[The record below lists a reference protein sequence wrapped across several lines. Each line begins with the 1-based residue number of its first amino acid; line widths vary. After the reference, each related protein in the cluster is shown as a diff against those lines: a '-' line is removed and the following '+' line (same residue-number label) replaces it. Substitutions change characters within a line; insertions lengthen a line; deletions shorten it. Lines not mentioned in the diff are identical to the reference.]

1 VLLHCVPPCP
11 CVIMASDAPPV
22 YEPVEKEE
30 DQEIVI
36 DLEDNNVSEALPADP
51 DMIKISVT
59 DGATVIAT
67 FDASAP
73 PELSIRDLRAALSQE
88 LAKIDTEKRI
98 RLLIFRGQILK
109 DEQHVSDTKIVP
121 GDTLQM
127 LTCAN
132 TPPPEVAPVDTA
144 PPAASGSPR
153 AQSARALLMQ
163 LGVIQQNQQQM
174 HTHHRGM
181 DPGMAQISL
190 HGLELQEEV
199 ERWASRVKVWTCML
213 LLLYSFKLLVGLS
226 QQSLENQRENST
238 PTLAFSLLGFWVAY
252 VGARA
257 ATRLNLALARGYLY
271 GQVLVA
277 VVNIFLLA
285 MRDPNQVASGA
296 HGEEVPYSILWI
308 SLAINCL
315 FWGYI
320 VYGAYRFQRALFMW
334 LSEVHPD
341 LILED
346 HSDM

>member
-1 VLLHCVPPCP
+1 MGGGVL
-11 CVIMASDAPPV
+11 A
-22 YEPVEKEE
+22 
-30 DQEIVI
+30 Q
-36 DLEDNNVSEALPADP
+36 VS
-51 DMIKISVT
+51 ICSV
-59 DGATVIAT
+59 
-67 FDASAP
+67 S

-132 TPPPEVAPVDTA
+132 TP

-271 GQVLVA
+271 GQMMVA

-285 MRDPNQVASGA
+285 MRDPSTVNVDAQ
-296 HGEEVPYSILWI
+296 VPYSILWI

-320 VYGAYRFQRALFMW
+320 VYGAYMFQRSLFLW

>member
-1 VLLHCVPPCP
+1 
-11 CVIMASDAPPV
+11 MASDGAINDLP
-22 YEPVEKEE
+22 YEAVDKEDDKE
-30 DQEIVI
+30 VVI
-36 DLEDNNVSEALPADP
+36 EFDDNLVSEEEPPEYPEAET
-51 DMIKISVT
+51 IKISVT
-59 DGATVIAT
+59 DGAIVIAA
-67 FDASAP
+67 FDTPAP
-73 PELSIRDLRAALSQE
+73 PEMSVRDLRAALSEE
-88 LAKIDTEKRI
+88 LIKIDPEKKI

-109 DEQHVSDTKIVP
+109 DEQHVSDTKMTP

-132 TPPPEVAPVDTA
+132 TPPPEIAPPADTA
-144 PPAASGSPR
+144 PPAGNSPR

-163 LGVIQQNQQQM
+163 LGVIQQQHQQM
-174 HTHHRGM
+174 PAAHRGI
-181 DPGMAQISL
+181 DPHAQPQMTM

-199 ERWASRVKVWTCML
+199 ERWASRVKIWTCML

-226 QQSLENQRENST
+226 QSLETRQHDST

-271 GQVLVA
+271 GQMMVG

-285 MRDPNQVASGA
+285 MRDPSTVNVDAQ
-296 HGEEVPYSILWI
+296 VPYSILWI

-320 VYGAYRFQRALFMW
+320 VYGAYMFQRSLFLW

>member
-1 VLLHCVPPCP
+1 MVP
-11 CVIMASDAPPV
+11 
-22 YEPVEKEE
+22 
-30 DQEIVI
+30 
-36 DLEDNNVSEALPADP
+36 
-51 DMIKISVT
+51 
-59 DGATVIAT
+59 
-67 FDASAP
+67 
-73 PELSIRDLRAALSQE
+73 
-88 LAKIDTEKRI
+88 
-98 RLLIFRGQILK
+98 
-109 DEQHVSDTKIVP
+109 
-121 GDTLQM
+121 QM
-127 LTCAN
+127 
-132 TPPPEVAPVDTA
+132 
-144 PPAASGSPR
+144 
-153 AQSARALLMQ
+153 
-163 LGVIQQNQQQM
+163 
-174 HTHHRGM
+174 
-181 DPGMAQISL
+181 SL

-226 QQSLENQRENST
+226 QQPLESQRDNST

-277 VVNIFLLA
+277 VVNIFLVA
-285 MRDPNQVASGA
+285 MRDPSQVDPADG
-296 HGEEVPYSILWI
+296 VPYSILWI

-346 HSDM
+346 HSEM